1 MENQNNVADKLK
13 RLEELE
19 KKEAKVREYNRS
31 YYRNWKVDYDKKVD
45 FYNKWFGK
53 EIKGVKLV

>member
-19 KKEAKVREYNRS
+19 KKEAKVKEYNRS
-31 YYRNWKVDYDKKVD
+31 YYRNWKADYDKKVD
-45 FYNKWFGK
+45 FYNKWYGK
-53 EIKGVKLV
+53 KVGNVELR